1 MFFPEVTG
9 MEYTHLSEF
18 RIRSGDL
25 TIWTPEVTD
34 PASWADDDRALA
46 SVHTQYLGFLDPAD
60 PRPGKGRWIG
70 TIFEMDAPLDAAAW
84 ARTLELW
91 HDRHEGFRTTV
102 APLPGGDYHRIT
114 TAPGT
119 VRVTGAAV
127 AGLTDGDAINAYLE
141 EACELRLSALTWPHL
156 LVATVAH
163 DTADFTVLV
172 GADHSVLDAYSQAV
186 LILELRTLYTAVT
199 TGGEIRDSATFGS
212 PADFAA
218 IERAAAEELTPDSP
232 AVGVWRDFLGEPG
245 SPMPRF
251 GAEHVV
257 ELEGEHAQPSVSRT
271 VLSLEQL
278 EEVEA
283 ALDRVKHRLSVT
295 VFAALAMATREVFG
309 ENRFRTVMPIAT
321 RPDLEW
327 LESMGWF
334 VNVVPVDITLD
345 PGADMGAA
353 LDATRAALKR
363 AHLCNDASW
372 GRSLAMVG
380 ALSGPVYGAS
390 FLDIRMLPDYELV
403 ADLRGR
409 TLRAVS
415 YSTDE
420 VYFWVVR
427 GPEGLYVSTRYPA
440 GLPAEIMDAFLAEF
454 ARAIYAV
461 TALAV
466 PVADAAAESAPAAL
480 SAS

>member
-1 MFFPEVTG
+1 
-9 MEYTHLSEF
+9 MEYTHLSDF

-25 TIWTPEVTD
+25 SIWTPELISPD
-34 PASWADDDRALA
+34 SWHDDERPLA
-46 SVHTQYLGFLDPAD
+46 SVHAQYLGFLDPDD
-60 PRPGKGRWIG
+60 PQPGRGRWIG
-70 TIFEMDAPLDAAAW
+70 TIFEMDAPLDERAW

-102 APLPGGDYHRIT
+102 APTGDGDYHRIT

-119 VRVTGAAV
+119 VRVTSAPV
-127 AGLTDGDAINAYLE
+127 ADLTDGEQINEFL
-141 EACELRLSALTWPHL
+141 CDVLELRLSALVWPHL

-163 DTADFTVLV
+163 DTDDFTVLV

-199 TGGEIRDSATFGS
+199 TGGEIRDSSTFGS

-232 AVGVWRDFLGEPG
+232 AVAVWRDFLGAPG

-251 GAEHVV
+251 GAGMVA
-257 ELEGEHAQPSVSRT
+257 ELDGEHAQPSVSRT
-271 VLSLEQL
+271 LLTIAEL

-283 ALDRVKHRLSVT
+283 RLDQLKHRLSVT
-295 VFAALAMATREVFG
+295 VFAALAVAWREVFG
-309 ENRFRTVMPIAT
+309 QDRFRTVMPIAT
-321 RPDLEW
+321 RPDLTW

-334 VNVVPVDITLD
+334 VNVVPVDITL
-345 PGADMGAA
+345 PSGADMAAA
-353 LDATRAALKR
+353 LTATRASLKR
-363 AHLCNDASW
+363 AHICNDASW

-380 ALSGPVYGAS
+380 AMEGPTFGAS

-415 YSTDE
+415 YSTEE

-440 GLPAEIMDAFLAEF
+440 GLPAEVMDRYLTEF
-454 ARAIYAV
+454 ARAMYAV
-461 TALAV
+461 TTIAAPAAAA
-466 PVADAAAESAPAAL
+466 PVADVPAAL

>member
-1 MFFPEVTG
+1 
-9 MEYTHLSEF
+9 MEYTHLSDF

-25 TIWTPEVTD
+25 SIWTPELISPD
-34 PASWADDDRALA
+34 SWHDDERPLA
-46 SVHTQYLGFLDPAD
+46 SVHAQYLGFLDPDD
-60 PRPGKGRWIG
+60 PQPGRGRWIG
-70 TIFEMDAPLDAAAW
+70 TIFEMDAPLDARAW

-102 APLPGGDYHRIT
+102 APTSDGDYHRIT
-114 TAPGT
+114 TEPGT
-119 VRVTGAAV
+119 VRVTSARV
-127 AGLTDGDAINAYLE
+127 ADLTDGEQINEFL
-141 EACELRLSALTWPHL
+141 CDVLELRLSALVWPHL

-163 DTADFTVLV
+163 DTDDFTVLV

-199 TGGEIRDSATFGS
+199 TGGEIRDSSTFGS

-218 IERAAAEELTPDSP
+218 VERAAAEELTPDSP
-232 AVGVWRDFLGEPG
+232 AVAVWRDFLGAPG

-251 GAEHVV
+251 GAGMVA
-257 ELEGEHAQPSVSRT
+257 ELDGEHAQPSVSRT
-271 VLSLEQL
+271 LLTIAEL

-283 ALDRVKHRLSVT
+283 RLDQLKHRLSVT
-295 VFAALAMATREVFG
+295 VFAALAVAWREVFG
-309 ENRFRTVMPIAT
+309 QDRFRTVMPIAT
-321 RPDLEW
+321 RPDLTW

-334 VNVVPVDITLD
+334 VNVVPVDITL
-345 PGADMGAA
+345 PSGADMAAA
-353 LDATRAALKR
+353 LTATRASLKR
-363 AHLCNDASW
+363 AHICNDASW

-380 ALSGPVYGAS
+380 AMEGPTFGAS

-415 YSTDE
+415 YSTEE

-440 GLPAEIMDAFLAEF
+440 GLPAEVMDRYLTEF
-454 ARAIYAV
+454 ARAMYAV
-461 TALAV
+461 TTIAAPAAAT
-466 PVADAAAESAPAAL
+466 PVADVPAAL

>member
-1 MFFPEVTG
+1 
-9 MEYTHLSEF
+9 MEYTHLSDF
-18 RIRSGDL
+18 RIRSGAL
-25 TIWTPEVTD
+25 SIWTPELISPD
-34 PASWADDDRALA
+34 SWHDDERPLA
-46 SVHTQYLGFLDPAD
+46 SVHAQYLGFLDPDD
-60 PRPGKGRWIG
+60 PQPGRGRWIG
-70 TIFEMDAPLDAAAW
+70 TIFEMDAPLDERAW

-102 APLPGGDYHRIT
+102 APTGDGDYHRIT

-119 VRVTGAAV
+119 VRVASAPV
-127 AGLTDGDAINAYLE
+127 ADLTDGEQINEFL
-141 EACELRLSALTWPHL
+141 CDVLELRLSALVWPHL

-163 DTADFTVLV
+163 DTDDFTVLV

-199 TGGEIRDSATFGS
+199 TGGEIRDSSTFGS

-218 IERAAAEELTPDSP
+218 VERAAAEELTPDSP
-232 AVGVWRDFLGEPG
+232 AVAVWRDFLGAPG

-251 GAEHVV
+251 GAGMVA
-257 ELEGEHAQPSVSRT
+257 ELDGEHAQPSVSRT
-271 VLSLEQL
+271 LLTIAEL

-283 ALDRVKHRLSVT
+283 RLDQLKHRLSVT
-295 VFAALAMATREVFG
+295 VFAALAVAWREVFG
-309 ENRFRTVMPIAT
+309 QDRFRTVMPIAT
-321 RPDLEW
+321 RPDLTW

-334 VNVVPVDITLD
+334 VNVVPVDITL
-345 PGADMGAA
+345 PSGADMAAA
-353 LDATRAALKR
+353 LTATRASLKR
-363 AHLCNDASW
+363 GHICNDASW

-380 ALSGPVYGAS
+380 AMEGPTFGAS

-415 YSTDE
+415 YSTEE

-440 GLPAEIMDAFLAEF
+440 GLPAEVMDRYLTEF
-454 ARAIYAV
+454 ARAMYAV
-461 TALAV
+461 TTIAAAAA
-466 PVADAAAESAPAAL
+466 PVADVPAAL

>member
-1 MFFPEVTG
+1 

-18 RIRSGDL
+18 QIRPGDL
-25 TIWTPEVTD
+25 SLWTPEVTTPD
-34 PASWADDDRALA
+34 SWCDDDRPLA
-46 SVHTQYLGFLDPAD
+46 SVHEQYLGFLDPEDA
-60 PRPGKGRWIG
+60 RPGRGRWIG
-70 TIFEMDAPLDAAAW
+70 TIFEMDAPLDAGAW

-102 APLPGGDYHRIT
+102 APTGDGAYHRIT
-114 TAPGT
+114 TDPGT
-119 VRVTGAAV
+119 VRVTATAV
-127 AGLTDGDAINAYLE
+127 PDLTDGDLINEFL
-141 EACELRLSALTWPHL
+141 CDTLELRLSPLIWPHL

-163 DTADFTVLV
+163 DTDDFTVLV

-212 PADFAA
+212 AADYAVF
-218 IERAAAEELTPDSP
+218 ERAAAEELAPDSP
-232 AVGVWRDFLGEPG
+232 AVGVWREFLGTPG

-251 GAEHVV
+251 AEGLVA
-257 ELEGEHAQPSVSRT
+257 ELDGEHAQPSVSRT
-271 VLSLEQL
+271 LLDLGQL

-283 ALDRVKHRLSVT
+283 ALDRIRHRLSVA
-295 VFAALAMATREVFG
+295 VFAALATASREVFG
-309 ENRFRTVMPIAT
+309 DNRFRTVMPIAT
-321 RPDLEW
+321 RPDLSW

-334 VNVVPVDITLD
+334 VNVVPVDVTL
-345 PGADMGAA
+345 PAGADMGVA
-353 LDATRAALKR
+353 LDATRGALKR

-380 ALSGPVYGAS
+380 AVEGPVYGAS

-427 GPEGLYVSTRYPA
+427 GPEGLYLSTRYPA
-440 GLPAEIMDAFLAEF
+440 GLPAEVMDRFLTEF
-454 ARAIYAV
+454 ARALYAV
-461 TALAV
+461 TMIAAPL
-466 PVADAAAESAPAAL
+466 ADAASVESAAA
-480 SAS
+480 APIAG

>member
-1 MFFPEVTG
+1 

-18 RIRSGDL
+18 RIRGGEL
-25 TIWTPEVTD
+25 TIWTPELTTPD
-34 PASWADDDRALA
+34 AWHDDERPLA
-46 SVHTQYLGFLDPAD
+46 SVHEQYLGFLDPAD
-60 PRPGKGRWIG
+60 TRPGRGRWIG
-70 TIFEMDAPLDAAAW
+70 TIFEMDAPLDPAAW
-84 ARTLELW
+84 ATTLRLW

-102 APLPGGDYHRIT
+102 APTGDGGYHRVT
-114 TAPGT
+114 TEPGT
-119 VRVTGAAV
+119 VDVVGAVV
-127 AGLTDGDAINAYLE
+127 ADLTDGEQINEFL
-141 EACELRLSALTWPHL
+141 CDTLELRLSALVWPHL

-163 DTADFTVLV
+163 ETDDFTVLV

-212 PADFAA
+212 PADYAVR
-218 IERAAAEELTPDSP
+218 ERAAAEELTPDSP
-232 AVGVWRDFLGEPG
+232 AVGVWREFLGTPG

-251 GAEHVV
+251 AADHVAV
-257 ELEGEHAQPSVSRT
+257 LDGEHAQPSVSRT
-271 VLSLEQL
+271 LLDIDQLEQ
-278 EEVEA
+278 VEA
-283 ALDRVKHRLSVT
+283 ALNGLKHRLSVA
-295 VFAALAMATREVFG
+295 VFAALAVASRETFG

-321 RPDLEW
+321 RPDLTW

-334 VNVVPVDITLD
+334 VNVVPVDITLPAD
-345 PGADMGAA
+345 ADMPVA
-353 LDATRAALKR
+353 LDATRASLKR

-380 ALSGPVYGAS
+380 AMEGPTYGAS

-415 YSTDE
+415 YSTEE

-427 GPEGLYVSTRYPA
+427 GPEGLYVSTRHPA
-440 GLPAEIMDAFLAEF
+440 GLPGEVMERFLAEF
-454 ARAIYAV
+454 AAAMYSVTRA
-461 TALAV
+461 
-466 PVADAAAESAPAAL
+466 PVAGAAIADPAAAL
-480 SAS
+480 SAG

>member
-1 MFFPEVTG
+1 

-18 RIRSGDL
+18 QIRSGDL
-25 TIWTPEVTD
+25 SLWTPEVTAPD
-34 PASWADDDRALA
+34 AWCDDDRPLA
-46 SVHTQYLGFLDPAD
+46 SVHEQYLGFLDPEDA
-60 PRPGKGRWIG
+60 RPGRGRWIG

-102 APLPGGDYHRIT
+102 APTGDGGYHRIT
-114 TAPGT
+114 TDPGT
-119 VRVTGAAV
+119 VRVTATAV
-127 AGLTDGDAINAYLE
+127 PDLTEGELINEFL
-141 EACELRLSALTWPHL
+141 CDTLELRLSPLIWPHL

-163 DTADFTVLV
+163 DTDDFTVLV

-212 PADFAA
+212 AADYAVF
-218 IERAAAEELTPDSP
+218 ERAAAEELAPDSP
-232 AVGVWRDFLGEPG
+232 AVGVWREFLGTPG

-251 GAEHVV
+251 AEGQVA
-257 ELEGEHAQPSVSRT
+257 ELDGEHAQPSVSRT
-271 VLSLEQL
+271 LLDLAQL
-278 EEVEA
+278 EEVEG
-283 ALDRVKHRLSVT
+283 ALDRIRHRLSVA
-295 VFAALAMATREVFG
+295 VFAALATASREVFG
-309 ENRFRTVMPIAT
+309 EDRFRTVMPIAT
-321 RPDLEW
+321 RPDLSW

-334 VNVVPVDITLD
+334 VNVVPVDVTLP
-345 PGADMGAA
+345 PGADMGVA
-353 LDATRAALKR
+353 LEATRGALKR

-380 ALSGPVYGAS
+380 AVEGPVYGAS

-427 GPEGLYVSTRYPA
+427 GPEGLYLSTRYPA
-440 GLPAEIMDAFLAEF
+440 GLPAEVMDRFLTEF
-454 ARAIYAV
+454 ARALYAV
-461 TALAV
+461 TTIAA
-466 PVADAAAESAPAAL
+466 PVADATSAGTAPAA
-480 SAS
+480 AIAG

>member
-1 MFFPEVTG
+1 
-9 MEYTHLSEF
+9 MEYTHLSDF
-18 RIRSGDL
+18 QIRSGAL
-25 TIWTPEVTD
+25 TLWTPATTAE
-34 PASWADDDRALA
+34 SWFDDERPLA
-46 SVHTQYLGFLDPAD
+46 SVHSQYLGFLDPED
-60 PRPGKGRWIG
+60 PRPGRGRWIG
-70 TIFEMDAPLDAAAW
+70 TIFEMDAALDEQAW

-102 APLPGGDYHRIT
+102 APTGDGAYHRVT

-119 VRVTGAAV
+119 VRVTGVAV
-127 AGLTDGDAINAYLE
+127 PELTDGDLINEFL
-141 EACELRLSALTWPHL
+141 CDTLELRLSPLVWPHL

-163 DTADFTVLV
+163 DTDDFTVLV

-186 LILELRTLYTAVT
+186 LILELRTLYTAVR

-212 PADFAA
+212 AADYAA

-232 AVGVWRDFLGEPG
+232 AVAVWRDFVGTPG

-251 GAEHVV
+251 AEGMVA
-257 ELEGEHAQPSVSRT
+257 ELDGEHAQPSLSRT
-271 VLSLEQL
+271 LLSLDQL

-283 ALDRVKHRLSVT
+283 ALDRLRHRLSVT
-295 VFAALAMATREVFG
+295 VFAALATASREVFG
-309 ENRFRTVMPIAT
+309 DDRFRTIMPIAT
-321 RPDLEW
+321 RPDLTW

-334 VNVVPVDITLD
+334 VNVVPVDIVLP

-353 LDATRAALKR
+353 LAVTRSALKR
-363 AHLCNDASW
+363 AHVCNDASW
-372 GRSLAMVG
+372 GRSLAMAG
-380 ALSGPVYGAS
+380 ALEGPTFGAS

-427 GPEGLYVSTRYPA
+427 GPAGLYVSTRHPA
-440 GLPAEIMDAFLAEF
+440 GLPAEVMDRFLTEF

-461 TALAV
+461 TALGTAASAA
-466 PVADAAAESAPAAL
+466 PVADTASAAL
-480 SAS
+480 SAG

>member
-1 MFFPEVTG
+1 

-25 TIWTPEVTD
+25 VIWTPELSSPD
-34 PASWADDDRALA
+34 AWRDDERPLA
-46 SVHTQYLGFLDPAD
+46 SVHEQYLGFLDPDDA
-60 PRPGKGRWIG
+60 RPGRGRWIG
-70 TIFEMDAPLDAAAW
+70 TIFEMDAPLDAEAW
-84 ARTLELW
+84 ATTLRLW

-102 APLPGGDYHRIT
+102 APTGDGGYHRVSA
-114 TAPGT
+114 APGT
-119 VRVTGAAV
+119 VRVIGAPV
-127 AGLTDGDAINAYLE
+127 ADLHDGEEINEYLCDAL
-141 EACELRLSALTWPHL
+141 ELRLSALVWPHL

-163 DTADFTVLV
+163 DTDDFTVLV

-199 TGGEIRDSATFGS
+199 SGGEIRDSATFGS
-212 PADFAA
+212 PADYAV
-218 IERAAAEELTPDSP
+218 IERAAAEELDPDSP
-232 AVGVWRDFLGEPG
+232 AVAVWREFLGTPG

-251 GAEHVV
+251 AADQVAA
-257 ELEGEHAQPSVSRT
+257 LDGEHAQPSVSRT
-271 VLSLEQL
+271 LLSIEQL

-283 ALDRVKHRLSVT
+283 ALDRLKHRLSVA
-295 VFAALAMATREVFG
+295 VFAALAMASRETFG

-321 RPDLEW
+321 RPDLTW

-334 VNVVPVDITLD
+334 VNVVPVDVTLP
-345 PGADMGAA
+345 PGADMAVA
-353 LDATRAALKR
+353 LDATRASLKR

-380 ALSGPVYGAS
+380 AVEGPTYGAS

-427 GPEGLYVSTRYPA
+427 GPDGLYVSTRHPA
-440 GLPAEIMDAFLAEF
+440 GLPGEVMERFLAEF
-454 ARAIYAV
+454 ARAMYAV
-461 TALAV
+461 TMV
-466 PVADAAAESAPAAL
+466 AAEPAPVTDTAAAL
-480 SAS
+480 SAG

>member
-1 MFFPEVTG
+1 
-9 MEYTHLSEF
+9 MEYTHLSDF

-25 TIWTPEVTD
+25 SIWTPELISPD
-34 PASWADDDRALA
+34 SWHDDERPLA
-46 SVHTQYLGFLDPAD
+46 SVHAQYLGFLDPDD
-60 PRPGKGRWIG
+60 PQPGRGRWIG
-70 TIFEMDAPLDAAAW
+70 TIFEMDAPLDERAW

-102 APLPGGDYHRIT
+102 APTGDGDYHRIT

-119 VRVTGAAV
+119 VRIASAPV
-127 AGLTDGDAINAYLE
+127 ADLTDGDQINEFL
-141 EACELRLSALTWPHL
+141 CDVLELRLSALVWPHL

-163 DTADFTVLV
+163 DTDDFTVLI

-199 TGGEIRDSATFGS
+199 TGGEIRDSSTFGS

-232 AVGVWRDFLGEPG
+232 AVAVWRDFLGAPG

-251 GAEHVV
+251 GAGMVA
-257 ELEGEHAQPSVSRT
+257 ELDGEHAQPSVSRT
-271 VLSLEQL
+271 LLTIAEL

-283 ALDRVKHRLSVT
+283 RLDQLKHRLSVT
-295 VFAALAMATREVFG
+295 VFAALAVAWREVFG
-309 ENRFRTVMPIAT
+309 QDRFRTVMPIAT
-321 RPDLEW
+321 RPDLTW

-334 VNVVPVDITLD
+334 VNVVPVDITL
-345 PGADMGAA
+345 PSGADMAAA
-353 LDATRAALKR
+353 LTATRASLKR
-363 AHLCNDASW
+363 AHICNDASW

-380 ALSGPVYGAS
+380 AMEGPTFGAS

-415 YSTDE
+415 YSTEE

-440 GLPAEIMDAFLAEF
+440 GLPAEVMDRYLTEF
-454 ARAIYAV
+454 ARAMYAV
-461 TALAV
+461 TTIAV
-466 PVADAAAESAPAAL
+466 PAAAAPVADVPAAL

>member
-1 MFFPEVTG
+1 
-9 MEYTHLSEF
+9 MEYTHLSDF

-25 TIWTPEVTD
+25 SIWTPELISPD
-34 PASWADDDRALA
+34 SWHDDERPLA
-46 SVHTQYLGFLDPAD
+46 SVHAQYLGFLDPDD
-60 PRPGKGRWIG
+60 PQPGRGRWIG
-70 TIFEMDAPLDAAAW
+70 TIFEMDAPLDERAW

-102 APLPGGDYHRIT
+102 APTGDGDYHRIT

-119 VRVTGAAV
+119 VRVASTPV
-127 AGLTDGDAINAYLE
+127 ADLTDGEQINEFL
-141 EACELRLSALTWPHL
+141 CDVLELRLSALVWPHL

-163 DTADFTVLV
+163 DTDDFTVLV

-199 TGGEIRDSATFGS
+199 TGGEIRDSSTFGS

-232 AVGVWRDFLGEPG
+232 AVAVWRDFLGAPG

-251 GAEHVV
+251 GAGMVA
-257 ELEGEHAQPSVSRT
+257 ELDGEHAQPSVSRT
-271 VLSLEQL
+271 LLTIAEL

-283 ALDRVKHRLSVT
+283 RLDQLKHRLSVT
-295 VFAALAMATREVFG
+295 VFAALAVAWREVFG
-309 ENRFRTVMPIAT
+309 QDRFRTVMPIAT
-321 RPDLEW
+321 RPDLTW

-334 VNVVPVDITLD
+334 VNVVPVDITL
-345 PGADMGAA
+345 PSGADMAAA
-353 LDATRAALKR
+353 LTATRASLKR
-363 AHLCNDASW
+363 AHICNDASW

-380 ALSGPVYGAS
+380 AMEGPTFGAS

-415 YSTDE
+415 YSTEE

-440 GLPAEIMDAFLAEF
+440 GLPAEVMDRYLTEF
-454 ARAIYAV
+454 ARAMYAV
-461 TALAV
+461 TTIAAPAAAA
-466 PVADAAAESAPAAL
+466 PVADVPAAL

>member
-1 MFFPEVTG
+1 

-18 RIRSGDL
+18 RIRCGDL
-25 TIWTPEVTD
+25 VIWTPELTSPD
-34 PASWADDDRALA
+34 TWRDDERPLA
-46 SVHTQYLGFLDPAD
+46 SVHEQYLGFLDPEDA
-60 PRPGKGRWIG
+60 RPGRGRWIG

-84 ARTLELW
+84 ATTLRLW

-102 APLPGGDYHRIT
+102 APTGDGGYHRVT

-119 VRVTGAAV
+119 VGITGAAV
-127 AGLTDGDAINAYLE
+127 TDLSDGDEINEYLCD
-141 EACELRLSALTWPHL
+141 ALELRLSALTWPHL

-163 DTADFTVLV
+163 DTDDFTVLV

-186 LILELRTLYTAVT
+186 LILELRTLYAAVT

-212 PADFAA
+212 PADYAV
-218 IERAAAEELTPDSP
+218 IERAAAEELDPDSP
-232 AVGVWRDFLGEPG
+232 AVAVWREFLGAPG

-251 GAEHVV
+251 GADQVAV
-257 ELEGEHAQPSVSRT
+257 LDGEHAQPSVSRT
-271 VLSLEQL
+271 LIGIEQL
-278 EEVEA
+278 EEIEA
-283 ALDRVKHRLSVT
+283 ALDRIKHRLSVT
-295 VFAALAMATREVFG
+295 VFAALAMASRETFG
-309 ENRFRTVMPIAT
+309 EDRFRTVMPIAT
-321 RPDLEW
+321 RPDLTW

-334 VNVVPVDITLD
+334 VNVVPVDVTLP
-345 PGADMGAA
+345 PGADMTVA
-353 LDATRAALKR
+353 LHETRASLKR

-380 ALSGPVYGAS
+380 AVEGPTYGAS

-415 YSTDE
+415 YSTEE

-427 GPEGLYVSTRYPA
+427 GPDGLYVSTRHPA
-440 GLPAEIMDAFLAEF
+440 GLPGEVMERFLTEF
-454 ARAIYAV
+454 ARAMYAV
-461 TALAV
+461 TMV
-466 PVADAAAESAPAAL
+466 PVETTPVTDTAPAL
-480 SAS
+480 SAG

>member
-1 MFFPEVTG
+1 

-18 RIRSGDL
+18 RIRSGAL
-25 TIWTPEVTD
+25 SIWTPEL
-34 PASWADDDRALA
+34 ASPGSWYDDERPLA
-46 SVHTQYLGFLDPAD
+46 SVHSQYLGFLDPED
-60 PRPGKGRWIG
+60 PSPGRGRWIG
-70 TIFEMDAPLDAAAW
+70 TIFEMDAPLDAQVW
-84 ARTLELW
+84 ATTLELW

-102 APLPGGDYHRIT
+102 APTGDGDYHRVT

-119 VRVTGAAV
+119 VRVTGVPV
-127 AGLTDGDAINAYLE
+127 ADLTDGDQINDFL
-141 EACELRLSALTWPHL
+141 CGTLELRLSPLVWPHL

-163 DTADFTVLV
+163 DTDDFTVLV
-172 GADHSVLDAYSQAV
+172 AADHSVLDAYSQAV
-186 LILELRTLYTAVT
+186 LILELRTLYTAVR

-212 PADFAA
+212 AADYAA
-218 IERAAAEELTPDSP
+218 VERAAAEELTPDSP
-232 AVGVWRDFLGEPG
+232 AVAVWRDFVGEPG

-251 GAEHVV
+251 AEGMVAA
-257 ELEGEHAQPSVSRT
+257 LDGEHAQPSVSRT
-271 VLSLEQL
+271 LLTLEQL

-283 ALDRVKHRLSVT
+283 SLGRIKHRLSVT
-295 VFAALAMATREVFG
+295 VFAALAAASREVFG
-309 ENRFRTVMPIAT
+309 DDRFRTIMPIAT
-321 RPDLEW
+321 RPDLSW

-334 VNVVPVDITLD
+334 VNVVPVDIAL
-345 PGADMGAA
+345 PAGADMSVA
-353 LDATRAALKR
+353 LDVTRAALKR
-363 AHLCNDASW
+363 AHVCNDASW
-372 GRSLAMVG
+372 GRSLAMAG
-380 ALSGPVYGAS
+380 ALEGPTFGAS

-440 GLPAEIMDAFLAEF
+440 GLPAEVMDRFLTEF

-461 TALAV
+461 TTLAAPAAAA
-466 PVADAAAESAPAAL
+466 PVADAASAAL
-480 SAS
+480 SAG

>member
-1 MFFPEVTG
+1 

-25 TIWTPEVTD
+25 VIWTPELTSPD
-34 PASWADDDRALA
+34 AWRDDERPLA
-46 SVHTQYLGFLDPAD
+46 SVHEQYLGFLDPDDA
-60 PRPGKGRWIG
+60 RPGRGRWIG
-70 TIFEMDAPLDAAAW
+70 TIFEMDAPLDAEAW
-84 ARTLELW
+84 ATTLRLW

-102 APLPGGDYHRIT
+102 APTGDGGYHRVS

-119 VRVTGAAV
+119 VRVIGAPV
-127 AGLTDGDAINAYLE
+127 ADLYDGDEINEYLCD
-141 EACELRLSALTWPHL
+141 ALELRLSALVWPHL

-163 DTADFTVLV
+163 DTDDFTVLV

-212 PADFAA
+212 PADYAV
-218 IERAAAEELTPDSP
+218 IERAAAEELAPDSP
-232 AVGVWRDFLGEPG
+232 AVAVWREFLGTPG

-251 GAEHVV
+251 AADQVAA
-257 ELEGEHAQPSVSRT
+257 LDGEHPQPSVSRT
-271 VLSLEQL
+271 LLSIEQL

-283 ALDRVKHRLSVT
+283 ALDRLKHRLSVT
-295 VFAALAMATREVFG
+295 VFAALAMASRETFG
-309 ENRFRTVMPIAT
+309 DNRFRTVMPIAT
-321 RPDLEW
+321 RPDLTW

-334 VNVVPVDITLD
+334 VNVVPVDVTLP
-345 PGADMGAA
+345 PGADMAVA
-353 LDATRAALKR
+353 LDATRASLKR

-380 ALSGPVYGAS
+380 AVEGPTYGAS

-403 ADLRGR
+403 ANLRGR

-427 GPEGLYVSTRYPA
+427 GPDGLYVSTRHPA
-440 GLPAEIMDAFLAEF
+440 GLPSEVMERFLAEF
-454 ARAIYAV
+454 ARAMYAV
-461 TALAV
+461 TMV
-466 PVADAAAESAPAAL
+466 AAEPAPVTDTAAAL
-480 SAS
+480 SAG

>member
-1 MFFPEVTG
+1 
-9 MEYTHLSEF
+9 MEYTHLSDF

-25 TIWTPEVTD
+25 SIWTPEL
-34 PASWADDDRALA
+34 ASPDSWHDDERPLA
-46 SVHTQYLGFLDPAD
+46 SVHAQYLGFLDPDD
-60 PRPGKGRWIG
+60 PQPGRGRWIG
-70 TIFEMDAPLDAAAW
+70 TIFEMDAPLDAHAW

-102 APLPGGDYHRIT
+102 APTGDGDYHRIT

-119 VRVTGAAV
+119 IRVTSAAV
-127 AGLTDGDAINAYLE
+127 ADLTDGEQINEFLCDAL
-141 EACELRLSALTWPHL
+141 ELRLSALVWPHL

-163 DTADFTVLV
+163 DTDDFTVLV
-172 GADHSVLDAYSQAV
+172 AADHSVLDAYSQAV

-199 TGGEIRDSATFGS
+199 TGGEIRDSSTFGS

-232 AVGVWRDFLGEPG
+232 AVAVWRDFLGTPG

-251 GAEHVV
+251 GAGMVA
-257 ELEGEHAQPSVSRT
+257 ELDGEHAQPSVSRT
-271 VLSLEQL
+271 LLTIDEL

-283 ALDRVKHRLSVT
+283 RLDQLKHRLSVT
-295 VFAALAMATREVFG
+295 VFAALAVAWREVFG
-309 ENRFRTVMPIAT
+309 QDRFRTVMPIAT
-321 RPDLEW
+321 RPDLSW

-334 VNVVPVDITLD
+334 VNVVPVDITLP
-345 PGADMGAA
+345 PGADMVAA
-353 LDATRAALKR
+353 LTATRAALKR
-363 AHLCNDASW
+363 GHICNDASW

-380 ALSGPVYGAS
+380 AMEGPTFGAS

-415 YSTDE
+415 YSTEE

-440 GLPAEIMDAFLAEF
+440 GLPAEVMDRYLTEF
-454 ARAIYAV
+454 ARAMYAV
-461 TALAV
+461 TTIAA
-466 PVADAAAESAPAAL
+466 PASVAPAADVSAAL

>member
-1 MFFPEVTG
+1 

-18 RIRSGDL
+18 RIRSGEL
-25 TIWTPEVTD
+25 SIWTPGLTG
-34 PASWADDDRALA
+34 ADTWYDDERPLA
-46 SVHTQYLGFLDPAD
+46 SVHEQYLGFLDPED
-60 PRPGKGRWIG
+60 PRPGRGRWIG
-70 TIFEMDAPLDAAAW
+70 TIFEMDAPLDAQAW

-102 APLPGGDYHRIT
+102 SPTGDGGYHRST
-114 TAPGT
+114 TGVGT
-119 VRVTGAAV
+119 VQITGETV
-127 AGLTDGDAINAYLE
+127 PGRTDGEEINEFL
-141 EACELRLSALTWPHL
+141 CDTLELRLSPLIWPHL

-163 DTADFTVLV
+163 DTDDFTVLV

-212 PADFAA
+212 PADYAV
-218 IERAAAEELTPDSP
+218 IERAAAEELTPDSA
-232 AVGVWRDFLGEPG
+232 AVGVWRDFVGTPG

-251 GAEHVV
+251 AAGQVAA
-257 ELEGEHAQPSVSRT
+257 LDGEHAQPSVSRT
-271 VLSLEQL
+271 LLTLDQL

-283 ALDRVKHRLSVT
+283 ALDRLRHRLSVT
-295 VFAALAMATREVFG
+295 VFAALAVATREVFG
-309 ENRFRTVMPIAT
+309 EDRFRTIMPIAT
-321 RPDLEW
+321 RPDLTW

-334 VNVVPVDITLD
+334 VNVVPVDVTL
-345 PGADMGAA
+345 PASADMAVA
-353 LDATRAALKR
+353 LDVTRTALKR

-372 GRSLAMVG
+372 GRSLAMAG
-380 ALSGPVYGAS
+380 ALEAPTYGAS

-420 VYFWVVR
+420 VYFWIVR
-427 GPEGLYVSTRYPA
+427 GPEGLYLSTRYPA
-440 GLPAEIMDAFLAEF
+440 GLPAEVMDRFLTEF

-461 TALAV
+461 TTIAAPGTAV
-466 PVADAAAESAPAAL
+466 QAVDAAAAAL
-480 SAS
+480 SAG

>member
-1 MFFPEVTG
+1 
-9 MEYTHLSEF
+9 MEYTHLSDF
-18 RIRSGDL
+18 QIRDGAL
-25 TIWTPEVTD
+25 TVWTPEID
-34 PASWADDDRALA
+34 GPGRWYDDERPLA
-46 SVHTQYLGFLDPAD
+46 SVHSQYLGFLDPED
-60 PRPGKGRWIG
+60 PRPGRGRWIG
-70 TIFEMDAPLDAAAW
+70 TVFEMDAPLDHQDW

-102 APLPGGDYHRIT
+102 STNGDGEYHRIT
-114 TAPGT
+114 TDPGT
-119 VRVTGAAV
+119 VRLAAV
-127 AGLTDGDAINAYLE
+127 GVEDLTDGDRINEFLCE
-141 EACELRLSALTWPHL
+141 TLELRLSPLVWPHL

-163 DTADFTVLV
+163 DTDDFTVLV

-186 LILELRTLYTAVT
+186 LILELRTLYTAVR

-212 PADFAA
+212 AADYAA
-218 IERAAAEELTPDSP
+218 IERAAAEDLTPDSP
-232 AVGVWRDFLGEPG
+232 AVAVWRDFVGTPG

-251 GAEHVV
+251 AEGLVV
-257 ELEGEHAQPSVSRT
+257 PLDGEHAQPSVSRT
-271 VLSLEQL
+271 LLSLAEL

-283 ALDRVKHRLSVT
+283 ALDTHRHRLSVT
-295 VFAALAMATREVFG
+295 VFAALAMASREVFG
-309 ENRFRTVMPIAT
+309 DNRFRTIMPIAT
-321 RPDLEW
+321 RPDLSW

-334 VNVVPVDITLD
+334 VNVVPVDITL
-345 PGADMGAA
+345 PADAEMGAA
-353 LDATRAALKR
+353 LAVTRAALKR

-372 GRSLAMVG
+372 GRSLAMAG
-380 ALSGPVYGAS
+380 ALEGPTFGAS

-427 GPEGLYVSTRYPA
+427 GPDGLYVSTRYPA
-440 GLPAEIMDAFLAEF
+440 GLPAEVMDRFLLAF

-461 TALAV
+461 TALSAPAEDAV
-466 PVADAAAESAPAAL
+466 PVAGAAQAAMSAG
-480 SAS
+480 

>member
-1 MFFPEVTG
+1 
-9 MEYTHLSEF
+9 MEYTHLSDF

-25 TIWTPEVTD
+25 SIWTPELISPD
-34 PASWADDDRALA
+34 SWHDDERPLA
-46 SVHTQYLGFLDPAD
+46 SVHAQYLGFLDPDD
-60 PRPGKGRWIG
+60 PQPGRGRWIG
-70 TIFEMDAPLDAAAW
+70 TIFEMDAPLDERAW

-102 APLPGGDYHRIT
+102 APTGDGDYHRIT

-119 VRVTGAAV
+119 VRVTSAPV
-127 AGLTDGDAINAYLE
+127 ADLTDGEQINEFL
-141 EACELRLSALTWPHL
+141 CDVLELRLSALVWPHL
-156 LVATVAH
+156 LVATIAH
-163 DTADFTVLV
+163 DTDDFTVLV

-199 TGGEIRDSATFGS
+199 TGGEIRDSSTFGS

-218 IERAAAEELTPDSP
+218 VERAAAEELTPDAP
-232 AVGVWRDFLGEPG
+232 AVAVWRDFLGAPG

-251 GAEHVV
+251 GAGMVA
-257 ELEGEHAQPSVSRT
+257 ELDGEHAQPSVSRT
-271 VLSLEQL
+271 LLTIAEL

-283 ALDRVKHRLSVT
+283 RLDQLKHRLSVT
-295 VFAALAMATREVFG
+295 VFAALAVAWREVFG
-309 ENRFRTVMPIAT
+309 QDRFRTVMPIAT
-321 RPDLEW
+321 RPDLTW

-334 VNVVPVDITLD
+334 VNVVPVDITL
-345 PGADMGAA
+345 PSGADMAAA
-353 LDATRAALKR
+353 LTATRASLKR
-363 AHLCNDASW
+363 AHICNDASW

-380 ALSGPVYGAS
+380 AMEGPTFGAS

-415 YSTDE
+415 YSTEE

-440 GLPAEIMDAFLAEF
+440 GLPAEVMDRYLTEF
-454 ARAIYAV
+454 ARAMYAV
-461 TALAV
+461 TTIAA
-466 PVADAAAESAPAAL
+466 PAAAAPAADVPAAL

>member
-1 MFFPEVTG
+1 

-18 RIRSGDL
+18 QIRSGEL
-25 TIWTPEVTD
+25 SLWTPEVTAAD
-34 PASWADDDRALA
+34 AWSDDDRPLA
-46 SVHTQYLGFLDPAD
+46 SVHEQYLGFLDPED
-60 PRPGKGRWIG
+60 PRPGRGRWIG
-70 TIFEMDAPLDAAAW
+70 TIFEMDAPLDARAW

-102 APLPGGDYHRIT
+102 APTGDGGYHRIT
-114 TAPGT
+114 TEPGT
-119 VRVTGAAV
+119 VRVTATAV
-127 AGLTDGDAINAYLE
+127 PGLTDGDEINEYL
-141 EACELRLSALTWPHL
+141 ADTLELRLSPLIWPHL

-163 DTADFTVLV
+163 DTDDFTVLV

-212 PADFAA
+212 AADYAVF
-218 IERAAAEELTPDSP
+218 ERAAAEELGPDSP
-232 AVGVWRDFLGEPG
+232 AVGVWREFLGTPG

-251 GAEHVV
+251 AEGRVAD
-257 ELEGEHAQPSVSRT
+257 LAGEHAQPSVSRT
-271 VLSLEQL
+271 LLDLAQL

-283 ALDRVKHRLSVT
+283 ALDRIKHRLSVT
-295 VFAALAMATREVFG
+295 VFAALAVASREVFG

-321 RPDLEW
+321 RPDLSW

-334 VNVVPVDITLD
+334 VNVVPVDVTL
-345 PGADMGAA
+345 PAGADMAAA
-353 LDATRAALKR
+353 LDVTRGALKR
-363 AHLCNDASW
+363 AHLCDDASW

-380 ALSGPVYGAS
+380 AVEGPVYGAS

-427 GPEGLYVSTRYPA
+427 GPEGLYLSTRYPA
-440 GLPAEIMDAFLAEF
+440 GLPAEVMDRFLSEF
-454 ARAIYAV
+454 ARALYAV
-461 TALAV
+461 TTLAA
-466 PVADAAAESAPAAL
+466 PVADIAAAVDAA
-480 SAS
+480 AATIAG

>member
-1 MFFPEVTG
+1 

-25 TIWTPEVTD
+25 VIWTPELTSPD
-34 PASWADDDRALA
+34 AWRDDERPLA
-46 SVHTQYLGFLDPAD
+46 SVHEQYLGFLDPDDA
-60 PRPGKGRWIG
+60 RPGRGRWIG
-70 TIFEMDAPLDAAAW
+70 TIFEMDAPLDAEAW
-84 ARTLELW
+84 ATTLRLW

-102 APLPGGDYHRIT
+102 APTGDGGYHRVSA
-114 TAPGT
+114 APGT
-119 VRVTGAAV
+119 VRVIGAPV
-127 AGLTDGDAINAYLE
+127 ADLHDGDEINEYLCD
-141 EACELRLSALTWPHL
+141 ALELRLSALLWPHL

-163 DTADFTVLV
+163 DTDDFTVLV

-212 PADFAA
+212 PADYAV
-218 IERAAAEELTPDSP
+218 IERAAAEELDPDSP
-232 AVGVWRDFLGEPG
+232 AVAVWREFLGTPG

-251 GAEHVV
+251 AADQVAA
-257 ELEGEHAQPSVSRT
+257 LDGEHAQPSVSRT
-271 VLSLEQL
+271 LLSIEQL

-283 ALDRVKHRLSVT
+283 ALDRLKHRLSVT
-295 VFAALAMATREVFG
+295 VFAALAMASRETFG
-309 ENRFRTVMPIAT
+309 DNRFRTVMPIAT
-321 RPDLEW
+321 RPDLTW

-334 VNVVPVDITLD
+334 VNVVPVDVTLP
-345 PGADMGAA
+345 PGADMAVA
-353 LDATRAALKR
+353 LDATRASLKR

-380 ALSGPVYGAS
+380 AVEGPTYGAS

-427 GPEGLYVSTRYPA
+427 GPDGLYVSTRHPA
-440 GLPAEIMDAFLAEF
+440 GLPGEVMERFLAEF
-454 ARAIYAV
+454 ARAMYAV
-461 TALAV
+461 TMV
-466 PVADAAAESAPAAL
+466 AAEPAPVTDTAAAL
-480 SAS
+480 SAG

>member
-1 MFFPEVTG
+1 

-25 TIWTPEVTD
+25 VIWTPELTSPD
-34 PASWADDDRALA
+34 AWRDDARPLA
-46 SVHTQYLGFLDPAD
+46 SVHEQYLGFLDPDDA
-60 PRPGKGRWIG
+60 RPGRGRWIG
-70 TIFEMDAPLDAAAW
+70 TIFEMDAPLDAEAW
-84 ARTLELW
+84 ATTLRLW

-102 APLPGGDYHRIT
+102 APTGDGGYHRVS

-119 VRVTGAAV
+119 VRVIGAPV
-127 AGLTDGDAINAYLE
+127 ADLHDGDEINEYLCD
-141 EACELRLSALTWPHL
+141 ALELRLSALVWPHL

-163 DTADFTVLV
+163 DTDDFTVLV

-212 PADFAA
+212 PADYAV
-218 IERAAAEELTPDSP
+218 IERAAAEELDPDSP
-232 AVGVWRDFLGEPG
+232 AVAVWREFLGTPG

-251 GAEHVV
+251 AADQVAA
-257 ELEGEHAQPSVSRT
+257 LDGEHAQPSVSRT
-271 VLSLEQL
+271 LLSIEQL

-283 ALDRVKHRLSVT
+283 ALDRLKHRLSVT
-295 VFAALAMATREVFG
+295 VFAALAMASRETFG
-309 ENRFRTVMPIAT
+309 DNRFRTVMPIAT
-321 RPDLEW
+321 RPDLTW

-334 VNVVPVDITLD
+334 VNVVPVDVTLP
-345 PGADMGAA
+345 PGADMAVA
-353 LDATRAALKR
+353 LDATRASLKR

-380 ALSGPVYGAS
+380 AVEGPTYGAS

-427 GPEGLYVSTRYPA
+427 GPDGLYVSTRHPA
-440 GLPAEIMDAFLAEF
+440 GLPGEVMERFLAEF
-454 ARAIYAV
+454 ARAMYAV
-461 TALAV
+461 TMV
-466 PVADAAAESAPAAL
+466 AAEPAPVTDTAAAL
-480 SAS
+480 SAG

>member
-1 MFFPEVTG
+1 

-25 TIWTPEVTD
+25 VIWTPELTSPD
-34 PASWADDDRALA
+34 AWRDDERPLA
-46 SVHTQYLGFLDPAD
+46 SVHEQYLGFLDPDDA
-60 PRPGKGRWIG
+60 RPGRGRWIG
-70 TIFEMDAPLDAAAW
+70 TIFEMDAPLDAEAW
-84 ARTLELW
+84 ATTLRLW

-102 APLPGGDYHRIT
+102 APTGDGGYHRVS

-119 VRVTGAAV
+119 VRVIGAPV
-127 AGLTDGDAINAYLE
+127 ADLHDGDEINEYLCD
-141 EACELRLSALTWPHL
+141 ALELRLSALVWPHL

-163 DTADFTVLV
+163 DTDDFTVLV

-212 PADFAA
+212 PADYAV
-218 IERAAAEELTPDSP
+218 IERAAAEELDPDSP
-232 AVGVWRDFLGEPG
+232 AVAVWREFLGTPG

-251 GAEHVV
+251 AADQVAA
-257 ELEGEHAQPSVSRT
+257 LDGEHAQPSVSRT
-271 VLSLEQL
+271 LLSIEQL

-283 ALDRVKHRLSVT
+283 ALDRLKHRLSVT
-295 VFAALAMATREVFG
+295 VFAALAMASRETFG
-309 ENRFRTVMPIAT
+309 DNRFRTVMPIAT
-321 RPDLEW
+321 RPDLTW

-334 VNVVPVDITLD
+334 VNVVPVDVTLP
-345 PGADMGAA
+345 PGADMAVA
-353 LDATRAALKR
+353 LDATRASLKR

-380 ALSGPVYGAS
+380 AVEGPTYGAS

-427 GPEGLYVSTRYPA
+427 GPDGLYVSTRHPA
-440 GLPAEIMDAFLAEF
+440 GLPGEVMERFLAEF
-454 ARAIYAV
+454 ARAMYAV
-461 TALAV
+461 TMV
-466 PVADAAAESAPAAL
+466 AAEPAPVTDTAAAL
-480 SAS
+480 SAG

>member
-1 MFFPEVTG
+1 
-9 MEYTHLSEF
+9 MEYTHLSDF

-25 TIWTPEVTD
+25 SIWTPELISPD
-34 PASWADDDRALA
+34 SWHDDERPLA
-46 SVHTQYLGFLDPAD
+46 SVHAQYLGFLDPDD
-60 PRPGKGRWIG
+60 PQPGRGRWIG
-70 TIFEMDAPLDAAAW
+70 TIFEMDAPLDERAW

-102 APLPGGDYHRIT
+102 APTGDGDYHRIT

-119 VRVTGAAV
+119 VRVTSAPV
-127 AGLTDGDAINAYLE
+127 ADLTDGEQINEFL
-141 EACELRLSALTWPHL
+141 CDVLELRLSALVWPHL

-163 DTADFTVLV
+163 DTDDFTVLV

-186 LILELRTLYTAVT
+186 LILELRTLYTAVA
-199 TGGEIRDSATFGS
+199 TGGEIRDSSTFGS

-232 AVGVWRDFLGEPG
+232 AVAVWRDFLGAPG

-251 GAEHVV
+251 GAGMVA
-257 ELEGEHAQPSVSRT
+257 ELDGEHAQPSVSRT
-271 VLSLEQL
+271 LLTIAEL

-283 ALDRVKHRLSVT
+283 RLDQLKHRLSVT
-295 VFAALAMATREVFG
+295 VFAALAVAWREVFG
-309 ENRFRTVMPIAT
+309 QDRFRTVMPIAT
-321 RPDLEW
+321 RPDLTW

-334 VNVVPVDITLD
+334 VNVVPVDITL
-345 PGADMGAA
+345 PSGADMAAA
-353 LDATRAALKR
+353 LTATRASLKR
-363 AHLCNDASW
+363 AHICNDASW

-380 ALSGPVYGAS
+380 AMEGPTFGAS

-415 YSTDE
+415 YSTEE

-440 GLPAEIMDAFLAEF
+440 GLPAEVMDRYLTEF
-454 ARAIYAV
+454 ARAMYAV
-461 TALAV
+461 TTIAAPV
-466 PVADAAAESAPAAL
+466 AAAPVADVPAAL

>member
-1 MFFPEVTG
+1 

-25 TIWTPEVTD
+25 VIWTPELTSPD
-34 PASWADDDRALA
+34 AWRDDERPLA
-46 SVHTQYLGFLDPAD
+46 SVHEQYLGFLDPEDA
-60 PRPGKGRWIG
+60 RPGRGRWIG
-70 TIFEMDAPLDAAAW
+70 TIFEMDAPLDADAW
-84 ARTLELW
+84 ATTLRLW

-102 APLPGGDYHRIT
+102 APTGDGGYHRVT

-119 VRVTGAAV
+119 VRVTGAPV
-127 AGLTDGDAINAYLE
+127 ADLSDGDEINEYLCD
-141 EACELRLSALTWPHL
+141 ALELRLSALVWPHL

-163 DTADFTVLV
+163 DTDDFTVLV

-212 PADFAA
+212 PADYAV
-218 IERAAAEELTPDSP
+218 IERAAAEELDPDSP
-232 AVGVWRDFLGEPG
+232 AVAVWREFLGTPG

-251 GAEHVV
+251 AADQVAV
-257 ELEGEHAQPSVSRT
+257 LDGEHAQPSVSRT
-271 VLSLEQL
+271 LLSIEQL

-283 ALDRVKHRLSVT
+283 ALDRLKHRLSVT
-295 VFAALAMATREVFG
+295 VFAALAMASRETFG
-309 ENRFRTVMPIAT
+309 DDRFRTVMPIAT
-321 RPDLEW
+321 RPDLTW

-334 VNVVPVDITLD
+334 VNVVPVDVTLP
-345 PGADMGAA
+345 PGADMTVA
-353 LDATRAALKR
+353 LEATRASLKR

-380 ALSGPVYGAS
+380 AVEGPTYGAS

-427 GPEGLYVSTRYPA
+427 GPDGLYVSTRHPA
-440 GLPAEIMDAFLAEF
+440 GLPGEVMERFLAEF
-454 ARAIYAV
+454 ARAMYAV
-461 TALAV
+461 TMVAPAPA
-466 PVADAAAESAPAAL
+466 PVTDAAAAL
-480 SAS
+480 SAG

>member
-1 MFFPEVTG
+1 

-18 RIRSGDL
+18 RIRDGELS
-25 TIWTPEVTD
+25 IWTPALTSPD
-34 PASWADDDRALA
+34 SWYDDERPLA
-46 SVHTQYLGFLDPAD
+46 SVHAQYLGFLDPDD
-60 PRPGKGRWIG
+60 PRPGRGRWIG
-70 TIFEMDAPLDAAAW
+70 TVFEMDAPLDEKAW

-102 APLPGGDYHRIT
+102 APTHDGDYHRVT

-119 VRVTGAAV
+119 VRVAAAAV
-127 AGLTDGDAINAYLE
+127 PGLVDGELINEFLCE
-141 EACELRLSALTWPHL
+141 TLELRLSPLTWPHL

-163 DTADFTVLV
+163 DTDDFTVLV

-212 PADFAA
+212 PADYAA

-232 AVGVWRDFLGEPG
+232 AVAVWREFLGTPG

-251 GAEHVV
+251 AAGQVAE
-257 ELEGEHAQPSVSRT
+257 LDGEHAQPSLSRT
-271 VLSLEQL
+271 LLTLDEL

-283 ALDRVKHRLSVT
+283 VLDRIKHRLSVT
-295 VFAALAMATREVFG
+295 VFAALATASREVFG
-309 ENRFRTVMPIAT
+309 EDRFRTVMPIAT
-321 RPDLEW
+321 RPDLSW

-334 VNVVPVDITLD
+334 VNVVPVDITLP
-345 PGADMGAA
+345 PGADMSAA

-363 AHLCNDASW
+363 AHVCNDASW

-380 ALSGPVYGAS
+380 AMEGPTFGAS

-427 GPEGLYVSTRYPA
+427 GPDGLYVSTRYPA
-440 GLPAEIMDAFLAEF
+440 GLPDPVMDRFLTEF
-454 ARAIYAV
+454 ARAMYAV
-461 TALAV
+461 TTIAASAV
-466 PVADAAAESAPAAL
+466 APSTETASAAL
-480 SAS
+480 SAG